1 MSQSSSTKIVEHAL
15 YLKYKITVTQN
26 PARKRHLQKVVDRLL
41 DNENARLTRLIN
53 ESVERIDKQL
63 EEFDL
68 RQKDLD
74 KSIFIILII
83 VALFQTK

>member
-15 YLKYKITVTQN
+15 YLKYNITVTQD
-26 PARKRHLQKVVDRLL
+26 PARQRHLQKVVDRLL

-68 RQKDLD
+68 RQKDSD
-74 KSIFIILII
+74 KSIFYHI
-83 VALFQTK
+83 